1 MPLHLSP
8 EPSKCQDGYNSGRQ
22 SLGKEVNRDPWDV
35 RGGPMAKT
43 LCS

>member
-8 EPSKCQDGYNSGRQ
+8 EPSKCQDRYNSGKQ
-22 SLGKEVNRDPWDV
+22 SLCKEVNRDPRDV
-35 RGGPMAKT
+35 RGGPMAET